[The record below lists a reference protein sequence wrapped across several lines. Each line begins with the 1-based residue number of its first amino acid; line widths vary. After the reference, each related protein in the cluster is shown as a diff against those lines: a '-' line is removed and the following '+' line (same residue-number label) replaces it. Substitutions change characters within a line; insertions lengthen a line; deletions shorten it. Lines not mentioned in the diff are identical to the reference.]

1 MSPYARW
8 PLSFFAMPA
17 CIFHPIT
24 PPAWSFRLCR
34 QGICLCVPAGCSRF
48 SPRRRAFFILFPRRY
63 GRFDGDGEEFATVYP
78 LAAVVLRHAGVHF
91 LFCFPAG
98 MVVSTVPAGNLPPYA
113 RWLQPFFAPPACIFH
128 LVSPPAWSSR
138 LCRHGICLR
147 MPAGRS
153 HSPSSR
159 RAFFI
164 LYLRRH
170 GRFDGDGE
178 EFATLCPLAAV
189 VLRHAGVHFLF
200 CFLAGMAVSTVPAG
214 N

>member
-1 MSPYARW
+1 MFVSAVPAWNLSPCARW
-8 PLSFFAMPA
+8 PL
-17 CIFHPIT
+17 
-24 PPAWSFRLCR
+24 L
-34 QGICLCVPAGCSRF
+34 
-48 SPRRRAFFILFPRRY
+48 
-63 GRFDGDGEEFATVYP
+63 
-78 LAAVVLRHAGVHF
+78 
-91 LFCFPAG
+91 
-98 MVVSTVPAGNLPPYA
+98 
-113 RWLQPFFAPPACIFH
+113 FFAPPACIFH
-128 LVSPPAWSSR
+128 LVSPPAWSFR
-138 LCRHGICLR
+138 LSRHGICLHMPAGCSR
-147 MPAGRS
+147 SLSSRRAFFILILRRHGRLDGGGEEFVSFCPLALPFFAMPACIFYSVSPPACIFHPITPPARPFRLCRRGICLRVPAGRS

-200 CFLAGMAVSTVPAG
+200 CFLAGMAVSTVPAV

>member
-1 MSPYARW
+1 
-8 PLSFFAMPA
+8 
-17 CIFHPIT
+17 
-24 PPAWSFRLCR
+24 
-34 QGICLCVPAGCSRF
+34 
-48 SPRRRAFFILFPRRY
+48 
-63 GRFDGDGEEFATVYP
+63 
-78 LAAVVLRHAGVHF
+78 
-91 LFCFPAG
+91 
-98 MVVSTVPAGNLPPYA
+98 
-113 RWLQPFFAPPACIFH
+113 
-128 LVSPPAWSSR
+128 
-138 LCRHGICLR
+138 

-200 CFLAGMAVSTVPAG
+200 CFLAGAIVLTMAARNLPPYARWPLSFFAMPACIFHPISPPAWPFRLCRHGISPRVPAGRSRSLPRRRAFSSRFPAGMVVSTVTGRNFVTLCPLAAVVLRHAGVHFLFCFLAGMAVSTVPAV